1 MKRSV
6 FFTVIDGEKE
16 WQQEILF
23 PTNSTCRNWSFIG
36 QNQILVF
43 RKARIRLF
51 FMRIV
56 GDFYQYFRNT
66 LVFFTFL
73 KLPPHLIWVR
83 VLPKFLGI
91 VMNLVV
97 PKVEISPQ
105 I

>member
-43 RKARIRLF
+43 GKARIRF
-51 FMRIV
+51 FHCALLEI
-56 GDFYQYFRNT
+56 
-66 LVFFTFL
+66 FT
-73 KLPPHLIWVR
+73 
-83 VLPKFLGI
+83 
-91 VMNLVV
+91 N
-97 PKVEISPQ
+97 ISKTQ
-105 I
+105 